1 MVTWPRWRWLVV
13 GWSVVC
19 GVLAGCGG
27 DEVQS
32 QLRFIHAS
40 PDLRAVDVY
49 VEGQSQPLFSNV
61 AYGTTS
67 EERSVSSSSSTLV
80 LQLRPA
86 GSGTELPPL
95 VSSQPITLGEEAHV
109 TAVAAGL
116 SGASTSE
123 AALRILPVLESFAP
137 PAPGMVRVR
146 LLHASADAPTLDID
160 TDGDAAAEVR
170 GLARFS
176 DSGAAGLE
184 LPARAPLRFAL
195 QSEDPRTEA
204 VAFTV
209 QALEEGSEVLVVLSG
224 LLASAPRRD
233 DGISLFVAGGTAP
246 QARIRPDPV
255 VYLLNASEEAGQ
267 LDVFLGTRE
276 QAGQVGFGGLSSPIA
291 VSPGVETLDV
301 FTASPTG
308 VRPGVAPLLA
318 QSTAALMSGERY
330 LLVATGDPEGAGT
343 GNSTFM
349 LQAYAEGFAE
359 DADQARLRFIHASAS
374 APVLDASP
382 LDGSARLPSEAVF
395 DDVAYT
401 QDSAPEGQPVPTL
414 EFTLGVRPAV
424 LATDSPPTEFDIT
437 PAPVE
442 GEGLFGVLA
451 GTFVSG
457 DDSQSQLR
465 LLLVDTSATPWSV
478 RVLPPSGG

>member
-1 MVTWPRWRWLVV
+1 MRTWPGWRWLVV
-13 GWSVVC
+13 WWGVVC

-40 PDLRAVDVY
+40 PDLPAVDVY
-49 VEGQSQPLFSNV
+49 VEGQGQPLFTHV
-61 AYGTTS
+61 AYGTTT
-67 EERSVSSSSSTLV
+67 EERPVSSSSSTLV

-86 GSGTELPPL
+86 GSGTEVPPL
-95 VSSQPITLGEEAHV
+95 HGSQPITLGEGAHV

-123 AALRILPVLESFAP
+123 AALRILPVMESFTP

-160 TDGDAAAEVR
+160 TDSDGSAEVR
-170 GLARFS
+170 ELARFS

-184 LPARAPLRFAL
+184 LPAVAPLRFAL
-195 QSEDPRTEA
+195 HSEDPRTQA
-204 VAFTV
+204 VAFTLP
-209 QALEEGSEVLVVLSG
+209 ALPEGSEVLVVLSG
-224 LLASAPRRD
+224 LLSAAPRLAE
-233 DGISLFVAGGTAP
+233 GISLLVAGGTAP

-267 LDVFLGTRE
+267 LDVFLGADE
-276 QAGQVGFGGLSSPIA
+276 QAGQVGFGELSSPIA

-301 FTASPTG
+301 FTASPTR
-308 VRPGVAPLLA
+308 VRPGVPPLLS
-318 QSTAALMSGERY
+318 QSTATLMSGERY
-330 LLVATGDPEGAGT
+330 LLIASGDPEDAET
-343 GNSTFM
+343 GRSTF
-349 LQAYAEGFAE
+349 LLRPYAEGFAE
-359 DADQARLRFIHASAS
+359 DPDQARLRFIHASAS

-382 LDGSARLPSEAVF
+382 LDESARLPSEAVF

-401 QDSAPEGQPVPTL
+401 EDSPPEGQPVPTL
-414 EFTLGVRPAV
+414 EFTLGVRSAV
-424 LATDSPPTEFDIT
+424 LATDSPPTRFDIT

-451 GTFVSG
+451 GTFRSG
-457 DDSQSQLR
+457 DDSQLR
-465 LLLVDTSATPWSV
+465 LLLVETATTPWSV
-478 RVLPPSGG
+478 RVLTPRPGGE